1 MGLASASGISW
12 NGLKMQTVADEVF
25 EGEFLASLYDYFN
38 LWTSSD
44 EFYLQ
49 LARESGGRVLDLGC
63 GTGMLACRIAQ
74 EGLSVTGVDPAEGM
88 LRVARS
94 RAGHERVSWVKAA
107 GQSLRLAAH
116 FDLIY
121 MTGHAFQALL
131 SDDDALA
138 VLKAAH
144 DHLEHNG
151 HFAFE
156 SRNPTR
162 RAWLTWTPKNR
173 KLATTKDHG
182 RIEEFFDCQ
191 ADAATGI
198 VDIVHH
204 YQFLDLRKLV
214 TGRSRLRFVD
224 QQHLTNLLTAAHLTP
239 TAWYGDWD
247 RSSLM
252 PTSPEFIVITKCAD

>member
-1 MGLASASGISW
+1 VDRCSFIAVDLHHLLFAGFDRRTINQEFYTNRAGCKIPQTKMRLASAGRIPS
-12 NGLKMQTVADEVF
+12 NGSKMQTVADEVF
-25 EGEFLASLYDYFN
+25 EREFLASLYDYFN
-38 LWTSSD
+38 LWTPSD

-49 LARESGGRVLDLGC
+49 MARESGGRVLDLGC

-94 RAGHERVSWVKAA
+94 RVGHERVSWIKAA
-107 GQSLRLAAH
+107 GQSLRLSTH

-144 DHLEHNG
+144 DHLEHDG

-156 SRNPTR
+156 SRNPAR
-162 RAWLTWTPKNR
+162 RAWLTWTRAQKIGHNEGPWP
-173 KLATTKDHG
+173 D
-182 RIEEFFDCQ
+182 
-191 ADAATGI
+191 
-198 VDIVHH
+198 
-204 YQFLDLRKLV
+204 
-214 TGRSRLRFVD
+214 
-224 QQHLTNLLTAAHLTP
+224 
-239 TAWYGDWD
+239 
-247 RSSLM
+247 
-252 PTSPEFIVITKCAD
+252 